1 MTVSF
6 ISRGGEL
13 NKVGYIY
20 HDLYLKHRAP
30 AYHPERPERL
40 IAINTAIEEAR
51 LFDDLVRITPKPAEK
66 EDILKVHSE
75 EYYKRV
81 EATKGKQGHLD
92 PDTYY
97 NEHSFDAA
105 LMAVGGV
112 LTAGKKVFA
121 KDIDR
126 AFCAVRPPGHHVDRD
141 NSKGFCLFNN
151 IAVLA
156 RYLIDEYKFERV
168 AILDWDGHHGN
179 GTQNIFYS
187 DPMVHY
193 TSLHRYPFYPGTGS
207 ASDMGYADGVGY
219 NLNFPLSAGAG
230 DREFNDII
238 SQTWTEAM
246 NNFKPQ
252 IILLSAG
259 FDAYEKDPLV
269 GLGVTLSGFEKAG
282 RRVCRVADDMCGG
295 RLISVLEGGYVLN
308 FINQAVIDHLKI
320 LME

>member
-1 MTVSF
+1 MRT
-6 ISRGGEL
+6 
-13 NKVGYIY
+13 VGYIY
-20 HDLYLKHRAP
+20 HDLYLKHKAP
-30 AYHPERPERL
+30 TYHPERPERL
-40 IAINTAIEEAR
+40 IAINTAVEEAG
-51 LFDDLVRITPKPAEK
+51 LFDRLIRITPQSADR
-66 EDILKVHSE
+66 EDILRVHNCD
-75 EYYKRV
+75 YLKRV
-81 EATKGKQGHLD
+81 EETRGKQGHLD

-97 NEHSFDAA
+97 NEHSFDSA

-112 LTAGKKVFA
+112 LTAGKKVLA

-126 AFCAVRPPGHHVDRD
+126 AFCAVRPPGHHVDRS

-151 IAVLA
+151 IAILA
-156 RYLIDEYKFERV
+156 QYLVDEYDFERV

-187 DPMVHY
+187 SCMVHY

-207 ASDMGYADGVGY
+207 SSDLGYGDGVGY

-230 DREFNDII
+230 DKEFNDII
-238 SQTWTEAM
+238 KLTWTRAM
-246 NNFKPQ
+246 RDFKPQ

-269 GLGVTLSGFEKAG
+269 GLGVTLDGFADAG
-282 RRVCRVADDMCGG
+282 RQVCRLADELCEG

-308 FINQAVIDHLKI
+308 FINQAVVDHLII